1 MLDLALCFFTLLLT
15 VLYQALGIQYAQTH
29 FDLTFTLVYRALI
42 LPLFLFCLSRIA
54 AKFLLVKLGRFSLS
68 QKFCRLFAALVWAL
82 HLISVIGIRFCGLP
96 PYWAVGLSCPW
107 LFIAV
112 GVVSCLYQTDS
123 KAAK

>member
-15 VLYQALGIQYAQTH
+15 ILYQALGIQYAQTH

-42 LPLFLFCLSRIA
+42 LPLFLFCLSRIV

-68 QKFCRLFAALVWAL
+68 QKFCRFVATLAWVL
-82 HLISVIGIRFCGLP
+82 HLISVIAIRFGGLP
-96 PYWAVGLSCPW
+96 PYLAVGFSCPW

-112 GVVSCLYQTDS
+112 GVVSCLYDAPS
-123 KAAK
+123 KAKE

>member
-42 LPLFLFCLSRIA
+42 LPLFLFCLSRIV
-54 AKFLLVKLGRFSLS
+54 AKFLQVKLGRFSPS
-68 QKFCRLFAALVWAL
+68 QKLCRFFAALAWVL
-82 HLISVIGIRFCGLP
+82 HLISVIAVRFGGLP

-112 GVVSCLYQTDS
+112 GAVSCLYQAHS
-123 KAAK
+123 KDAQ